1 MANALATF
9 IADVVTA
16 AHIGYFLF
24 VVFGTAAIIAGAVQ
38 RWKWIRNPWFRL
50 GHVTAAGIVVIE
62 DVFKLQCPLN
72 TIEWNLRTSA
82 GSAKEAAAGAGA
94 LLDQLLRHTLPGSV
108 VHATYWSLGA
118 LLVVLLFVVPP
129 RLPSW
134 LDSAHRM

>member
-1 MANALATF
+1 MIETIAILIANLVA
-9 IADVVTA
+9 A
-16 AHIGYFLF
+16 AHIGYFIF
-24 VVFGTAAIIAGAVQ
+24 VVIGTLAIVAGGWK

-62 DVFKLQCPLN
+62 DIFKLQCPLN

-82 GSAKEAAAGAGA
+82 GSAKEALGGAGA

-134 LDSAHRM
+134 LDSTRRM

>member
-1 MANALATF
+1 METIAIL
-9 IADVVTA
+9 IADLVAA
-16 AHIGYFLF
+16 AHIGYFIF
-24 VVFGTAAIIAGAVQ
+24 VVVGTLAIVAGGWKH
-38 RWKWIRNPWFRL
+38 WKWIRNPWFRF
-50 GHVTAAGIVVIE
+50 GHVTAAAIVVIE

-94 LLDQLLRHTLPGSV
+94 LLDQLLRHTLPGTV